1 MEFLQM
7 GSIVNEVSVNITC
20 PPPPPPPPV
29 ETSLDAVLNISTF
42 NTEPRELMSQL
53 RETLKNLSLPFNI
66 SVDLILTSLNLTT
79 VCYRDFN
86 GQEQCQ
92 CEDEYLWPCDICETY
107 GACNNTSLQSC
118 NCINGIPSDGQY
130 CERSVNITC
139 PPPPPVETSLDAV
152 LNISTFNTEPRELMS
167 QLRETLKNLSLPFNI
182 SVDLILTSLNLT
194 TVCYRDFNGQEQCQC
209 EDEYLWPCD
218 ICETYGAC
226 NNTSLQ
232 SCNCINGIPSD
243 GQYCERS
250 VNITCPP
257 PPPVETSLDA
267 VLNISTFNTEPRE
280 LMSQLRETLK
290 NLSLPFN
297 ISVDLIL
304 TSLNLTTV
312 CYRDFNGQEQ
322 CQCEDEYL
330 WPCDICETYGAC
342 NNTSLQSC
350 NCING
355 IPSDGQYCERSVN
368 ITCPPPPPA
377 PPVETSLDAVLNI
390 STFNTEPR
398 ELMSQ
403 LRETLKNLSLPFN
416 ISVDLI
422 LTSLNLTTVCY
433 RDFNGQ
439 EQCQCE
445 DEYLWP
451 CDICETYGACNNT
464 SLQSCNCI
472 NGIPSD
478 GQYCERS
485 VNITCPPPP
494 PPPPVETSLDA
505 VLNIST
511 FNTEPRELMSQLRET
526 LKNLSLPFNISV
538 DLILTSLNLTTVC
551 YRDFNGQEQCQCEDE
566 YLWPCDI
573 CETYGACNNTSL
585 QSCNCINGIPSDGQY
600 CERSVNITC
609 PPPPPAPPVES
620 NVSETYPQWT
630 LFST

>member
-1 MEFLQM
+1 
-7 GSIVNEVSVNITC
+7 
-20 PPPPPPPPV
+20 
-29 ETSLDAVLNISTF
+29 
-42 NTEPRELMSQL
+42 MSQL

-92 CEDEYLWPCDICETY
+92 CEDEYLWPCDICEIY

-139 PPPPPVETSLDAV
+139 PTPPPP
-152 LNISTFNTEPRELMS
+152 
-167 QLRETLKNLSLPFNI
+167 
-182 SVDLILTSLNLT
+182 
-194 TVCYRDFNGQEQCQC
+194 
-209 EDEYLWPCD
+209 
-218 ICETYGAC
+218 
-226 NNTSLQ
+226 
-232 SCNCINGIPSD
+232 
-243 GQYCERS
+243 
-250 VNITCPP
+250 
-257 PPPVETSLDA
+257 
-267 VLNISTFNTEPRE
+267 
-280 LMSQLRETLK
+280 
-290 NLSLPFN
+290 
-297 ISVDLIL
+297 
-304 TSLNLTTV
+304 
-312 CYRDFNGQEQ
+312 
-322 CQCEDEYL
+322 
-330 WPCDICETYGAC
+330 
-342 NNTSLQSC
+342 
-350 NCING
+350 
-355 IPSDGQYCERSVN
+355 
-368 ITCPPPPPA
+368 

-609 PPPPPAPPVES
+609 PPPPPPPPVETS
-620 NVSETYPQWT
+620 LDAVLNISTFNTEPRELMSQLRETLKNLSLPFNISVDLILTSLNLTTVCYRDFNGQEQCQCEDKCQHHMPT
-630 LFST
+630 TTTTTTSRK